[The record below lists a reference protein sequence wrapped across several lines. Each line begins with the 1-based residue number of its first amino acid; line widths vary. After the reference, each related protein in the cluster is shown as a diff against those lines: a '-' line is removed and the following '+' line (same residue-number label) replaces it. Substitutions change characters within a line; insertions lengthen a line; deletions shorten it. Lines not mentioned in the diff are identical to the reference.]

1 MHLRARKARLSVRW
15 SAAQLTNELVRA
27 MTYRMY
33 GAFIASL
40 SAVALMLAANETVAR
55 SGGAPRGGFTSSR
68 SISHPSVAQSLRH
81 HRRNTVGAFWPGDFF
96 YGPSNGEPIGDVTP
110 PASGDVH
117 YTYTYDVPWDWAHRY
132 PPSFFASTPEPSSPP
147 VAYVPGCARQIVTVP
162 GADGKDQTVTVVR
175 C

>member
-132 PPSFFASTPEPSSPP
+132 PPNVTPSDRP
-147 VAYVPGCARQIVTVP
+147 YVPSCPAE
-162 GADGKDQTVTVVR
+162 TVTVAGRDGREQTVNVMR
-175 C
+175 CY